1 MTSGYIGGV
10 IDRVQIV
17 TESGVTGILKRVDP
31 CTTNLCVGCSS
42 LQINAHFGSVR
53 YHILALYPN
62 RYYDL

>member
-17 TESGVTGILKRVDP
+17 TESRVTGILKRVDRSS
-31 CTTNLCVGCSS
+31 LCVWMP